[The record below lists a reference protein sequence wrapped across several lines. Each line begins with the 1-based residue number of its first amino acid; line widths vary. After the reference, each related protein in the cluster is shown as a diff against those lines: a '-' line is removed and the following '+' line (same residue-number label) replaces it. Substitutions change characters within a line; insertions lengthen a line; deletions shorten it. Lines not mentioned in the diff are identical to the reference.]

1 MNFEAFLKT
10 MRGSENLVNERAQEG
25 KVYYSSARRKKA
37 DIDDF

>member
-10 MRGSENLVNERAQEG
+10 IKGSQNLVNQRAQER